1 MLKSTKKANV
11 KANAVLTNECESQN
25 NTFCLCLFN
34 FSRCMVGGQGAWQSN
49 IQTDMDRWLGGS
61 NNMCLKK
68 VRFKLRWESLV
79 DRWDR
84 WLKQQKVETFWGG
97 WGRGHQGTRVLLPQR
112 REGKQS
118 SSYAT
123 HHHHPP
129 LIESPLNLHH
139 LFVCLIFL
147 NYLQHHSMFD
157 WFSSWP
163 WLRKFPTSAAS
174 KPLTGYH
181 FTLPVHNPHC
191 ENYNANENLCGICKP
206 KYLEQDLKQRL
217 IDKRILG

>member
-1 MLKSTKKANV
+1 MASKVLDKVELKLIWT
-11 KANAVLTNECESQN
+11 
-25 NTFCLCLFN
+25 
-34 FSRCMVGGQGAWQSN
+34 GGQ
-49 IQTDMDRWLGGS
+49 GGS

-68 VRFKLRWESLV
+68 VRFKLRWESFV

-97 WGRGHQGTRVLLPQR
+97 WGRGYQGTRVLLPQR

-123 HHHHPP
+123 HHHPP
-129 LIESPLNLHH
+129 LIESPPSPSHLLELSSASLHLWLVLVLTRTPEISH
-139 LFVCLIFL
+139 LCS
-147 NYLQHHSMFD
+147 QQT
-157 WFSSWP
+157 P
-163 WLRKFPTSAAS
+163 
-174 KPLTGYH
+174 GYH

>member
-1 MLKSTKKANV
+1 MASK
-11 KANAVLTNECESQN
+11 VLDKLR
-25 NTFCLCLFN
+25 FKLIY
-34 FSRCMVGGQGAWQSN
+34 GQVVRVAQTTCAWK
-49 IQTDMDRWLGGS
+49 RL
-61 NNMCLKK
+61 
-68 VRFKLRWESLV
+68 KLRWESLV